1 MSSFRYHALD
11 ATGEK
16 TQGVLE
22 AKSRAQ
28 ALKELDKKRLQPIK
42 LIEISGTSTPS
53 NERESEVKGATL
65 NRSQVIAFT
74 EEMSDLM
81 EGGLLLEPA
90 LQIMEKRSEAGNLRA
105 VAQSL
110 RQKIR
115 DGMSFSSAIR
125 SEKVGFDELY
135 CSMISAGE
143 ISGALPDIMKRQLGF
158 LKAIDELRSK
168 VIQSLLYPTFLIVAG
183 VGLMGVFMTVLVP
196 QLTTLM
202 TKTGKTLPLATRILI
217 DSSQFIQTKGWLL
230 FVLLCVI
237 ILLFS
242 AWIQSKKGK
251 PWWHQIQYEIPLLGT
266 VLMSQFLTQWTY
278 TLSSLI
284 ANGIPL
290 LNGLQLLRES
300 AVNLYWHRVQSQMI
314 QNVAEGISLS
324 KAMEKTAAFPPALI
338 DLIRVGEQT
347 GSLAKSLEKISLR
360 YDKSMTLQISR
371 ITALIQPTII
381 VCLALLIGVIAYSI
395 VTGIFQTL
403 SGIGK

>member
-1 MSSFRYHALD
+1 MSNFSYHALD

-16 TQGVLE
+16 TQGVIE
-22 AKSRAQ
+22 AKSRAH
-28 ALKELDKKRLQPIK
+28 ALKELEKKRLQPIK
-42 LIEISGTSTPS
+42 LAELSGSA
-53 NERESEVKGATL
+53 SEQQDQLKGGKGGAL
-65 NRSQVIAFT
+65 NRTQVIAFT

-90 LQIMEKRSEAGNLRA
+90 LQVMEKRSEAGKLRE
-105 VAQSL
+105 VAHSL

-115 DGMSFSSAIR
+115 DGMSFSTAIR
-125 SEKVGFDELY
+125 TERIGFDELY
-135 CSMISAGE
+135 CSMIAAGE
-143 ISGALPDIMKRQLGF
+143 ISGSLPDIMKRQLGF
-158 LKAIDELRSK
+158 LKALEELRSK
-168 VIQSLLYPTFLIVAG
+168 VIQSLLYPTFLVVAG

-202 TKTGKTLPLATRILI
+202 SKTGKTLPLATRILI

-230 FVLLCVI
+230 FIILCVV

-242 AWIQSKKGK
+242 AWIQSKQGK
-251 PWWHQIQYEIPLLGT
+251 PWWHRIQYEIPLIGP
-266 VLMSQFLTQWTY
+266 VFMAQFLTQWTY

-290 LNGLQLLRES
+290 LNGLELLKAS
-300 AVNLYWHRVQSQMI
+300 AVNIYWNRVQGQMI
-314 QNVAEGISLS
+314 QSVAEGVSLS
-324 KAMEKTAAFPPALI
+324 KAMEKTNAFPPALI

-360 YDKSMTLQISR
+360 YDKSMTLRISR

-381 VCLALLIGVIAYSI
+381 VVLALLIGIIAYSI

>member
-1 MSSFRYHALD
+1 MSSFSYQALD
-11 ATGEK
+11 ATGERV
-16 TQGVLE
+16 QGVLD
-22 AKSRAQ
+22 AKSRSH
-28 ALKELDKKRLQPIK
+28 ALIELEKKKLKPIK
-42 LIEISGTSTPS
+42 LQEVSSVEVSSGGEPS
-53 NERESEVKGATL
+53 GGMKKLS
-65 NRSQVIAFT
+65 RSQVISFT
-74 EEMSDLM
+74 EEMSDLL
-81 EGGLLLEPA
+81 EGGLQLEPA
-90 LQIMEKRSEAGNLRA
+90 LQVMEKRSEEGNLRV

-115 DGMSFSSAIR
+115 DGMSFSAAIR
-125 SEKVGFDELY
+125 SERIGFDELY
-135 CSMISAGE
+135 CSMIAAGE
-143 ISGALPDIMKRQLGF
+143 IAGALPDILKRQLGF

-202 TKTGKTLPLATRILI
+202 TKTGKTLPLATRVLI
-217 DSSQFIQTKGWLL
+217 DSSEFLQTKGWLL
-230 FVLLCVI
+230 FIVISVLV
-237 ILLFS
+237 LLFS
-242 AWIQSKKGK
+242 AWIQSKAGR
-251 PWWHQIQYEIPLLGT
+251 PWWHRFQYQIPLLGP
-266 VLMSQFLTQWTY
+266 VLMAQFLTQWTY

-290 LNGLQLLRES
+290 HNGLQLLKAS
-300 AVNLYWHRVQSQMI
+300 ASNLYWNRVQTKMV
-314 QNVAEGISLS
+314 NDVAEGLSLS
-324 KAMEKTAAFPPALI
+324 KSMEKTAAFPPALI

-360 YDKSMTLQISR
+360 YDKSMTIRISR

-381 VCLALLIGVIAYSI
+381 VCLAILIGAIAYSI

>member
-53 NERESEVKGATL
+53 NESESEVKGATL
-65 NRSQVIAFT
+65 NRSQVISFT

-158 LKAIDELRSK
+158 LKAGKASFTRYRNSFNLCRS
-168 VIQSLLYPTFLIVAG
+168 P
-183 VGLMGVFMTVLVP
+183 
-196 QLTTLM
+196 
-202 TKTGKTLPLATRILI
+202 
-217 DSSQFIQTKGWLL
+217 
-230 FVLLCVI
+230 
-237 ILLFS
+237 
-242 AWIQSKKGK
+242 
-251 PWWHQIQYEIPLLGT
+251 
-266 VLMSQFLTQWTY
+266 
-278 TLSSLI
+278 
-284 ANGIPL
+284 
-290 LNGLQLLRES
+290 
-300 AVNLYWHRVQSQMI
+300 
-314 QNVAEGISLS
+314 
-324 KAMEKTAAFPPALI
+324 
-338 DLIRVGEQT
+338 
-347 GSLAKSLEKISLR
+347 
-360 YDKSMTLQISR
+360 
-371 ITALIQPTII
+371 
-381 VCLALLIGVIAYSI
+381 
-395 VTGIFQTL
+395 
-403 SGIGK
+403 